1 MILSSFC
8 FIILYVNKIHPQGI
22 GVSYWG
28 RRIKKRMRKAVLDKN
43 MCDRSPFCPA
53 SRSCKLGS
61 IKRNVRGFFDVEI
74 EIDKEKCTGCG
85 VCTKFCPQGAIK
97 IVEE

>member
-1 MILSSFC
+1 
-8 FIILYVNKIHPQGI
+8 
-22 GVSYWG
+22 
-28 RRIKKRMRKAVLDKN
+28 MRKAVLDKD

-53 SRSCKLGS
+53 SRSCKFAA

>member
-8 FIILYVNKIHPQGI
+8 FIILYANKIHPQGI
-22 GVSYWG
+22 GVSNWE
-28 RRIKKRMRKAVLDKN
+28 RRIKRRMRKAVLDKN

-53 SRSCKLGS
+53 SRSCKLGA